1 MSWLLAF
8 AGTEHGVNIHL
19 LCFVFVRV
27 DNFFSSPLKG
37 GEKMTK
43 KEKILER
50 LAFIERKLEAL
61 PANAAY
67 VQGWEKEALKYD
79 LEQIGWH
86 VRFVR
91 DYFKYS
97 PKDE

>member
-1 MSWLLAF
+1 
-8 AGTEHGVNIHL
+8 
-19 LCFVFVRV
+19 
-27 DNFFSSPLKG
+27 
-37 GEKMTK
+37 MTK

-50 LAFIERKLEAL
+50 LALIERKLEAL
-61 PANAAY
+61 PTKADY
-67 VQGWEKEALKYD
+67 VQQGWEKEALKYD
-79 LEQIGWH
+79 LEQIGRH